1 MIKFGGD
8 LDHCLDTGI
17 VFRIGHYW
25 EIRKVV
31 STDCAVRRCSAR
43 HALAGIAITT
53 MTSLRHRPT
62 TDTHDRR
69 VLAEVR
75 TVPVLLIN
83 FIYLI
88 LRHVSYN
95 YSVKYSIYTVFKT
108 FVCF

>member
-1 MIKFGGD
+1 M
-8 LDHCLDTGI
+8 
-17 VFRIGHYW
+17 
-25 EIRKVV
+25 V
-31 STDCAVRRCSAR
+31 STECAARRCSAGD
-43 HALAGIAITT
+43 ALAGITIATV
-53 MTSLRHRPT
+53 TSLRHRPT
-62 TDTHDRR
+62 TDSHDRR